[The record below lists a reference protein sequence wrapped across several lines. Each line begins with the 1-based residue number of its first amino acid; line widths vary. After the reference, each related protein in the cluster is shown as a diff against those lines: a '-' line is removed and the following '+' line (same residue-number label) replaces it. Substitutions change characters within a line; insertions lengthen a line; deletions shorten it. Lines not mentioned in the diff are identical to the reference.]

1 MIRELKGENDKL
13 KRILMEAAKN
23 GSTVL
28 DLKALGLDGDMDF
41 AFPLSGDVKDVSAQI
56 TEYEQKIQE
65 MESSWEER
73 LKIQKQK
80 DQVEREK

>member
-23 GSTVL
+23 GSTIL
-28 DLKALGLDGDMDF
+28 DLKALGLDGDLGF
-41 AFPLSGDVKDVSAQI
+41 LHVSGDVKDVSAQI
-56 TEYEQKIQE
+56 TEYEKKIQE

-73 LKIQKQK
+73 LRIQKQK
-80 DQVEREK
+80 DSLEREK

>member
-41 AFPLSGDVKDVSAQI
+41 AFPASGNVKDVSAQI
-56 TEYEQKIQE
+56 TEYEKKIQE

-73 LKIQKQK
+73 LELQKQK
-80 DQVEREK
+80 DL

>member
-41 AFPLSGDVKDVSAQI
+41 AFPLSGDVKDVSA
-56 TEYEQKIQE
+56 
-65 MESSWEER
+65 
-73 LKIQKQK
+73 
-80 DQVEREK
+80 